1 MASLFKKRSEM
12 NGRTI
17 VDTNVLVELLMG
29 NRRIAMYLHEYEIC
43 ISAITEIELLSN
55 PSLNKSE
62 LLIVQKLIQQCT
74 VFDELNESIK
84 TMAAKYRR
92 NKIVK
97 KTPDAIIAA
106 TAFYYKL
113 SLFTMDADFE
123 HLKEIDIV
131 FIK

>member
-1 MASLFKKRSEM
+1 M
-12 NGRTI
+12 NGRI
-17 VDTNVLVELLMG
+17 LVDTNVLVELLSG
-29 NRRIAMYLHEYEIC
+29 NRRIAEYIHDYEIC

-55 PSLNKSE
+55 SSLNKSD
-62 LLIVQKLIQQCT
+62 LLIVQKLIQHCT

-84 TMAAKYRR
+84 KMAANYRR
-92 NKIVK
+92 NKIIK

-106 TAFYYKL
+106 TASYYKL

-123 HLKEIDIV
+123 YLKEIDIV